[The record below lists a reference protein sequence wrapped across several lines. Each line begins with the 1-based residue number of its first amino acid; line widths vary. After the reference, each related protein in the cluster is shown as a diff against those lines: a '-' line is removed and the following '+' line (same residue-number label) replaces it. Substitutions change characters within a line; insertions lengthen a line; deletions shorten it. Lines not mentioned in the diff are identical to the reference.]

1 MGVSCSPPKELAGVH
16 SLVGA
21 RGSFFKETLAKILFC
36 RAKFN
41 APEQFHGQIGCF
53 ERGIQSH
60 RGQTRGLERFRDGTR
75 NFGGGASSPGAWKT
89 SPNGKIAVK
98 PPPCGLPDIPRRREL
113 PHHSVACWGRFLD
126 RPTYIFL
133 FFFLNFLFFQFLIQK
148 TRKHDDDH

>member
-1 MGVSCSPPKELAGVH
+1 LKPTSTTSTTAYIFQHFPASPRTKMGVSCSPPKELAGVH

-89 SPNGKIAVK
+89 SPNGKIEPQK
-98 PPPCGLPDIPRRREL
+98 QKCLQSNWMRL
-113 PHHSVACWGRFLD
+113 
-126 RPTYIFL
+126 
-133 FFFLNFLFFQFLIQK
+133 QFS
-148 TRKHDDDH
+148 RK